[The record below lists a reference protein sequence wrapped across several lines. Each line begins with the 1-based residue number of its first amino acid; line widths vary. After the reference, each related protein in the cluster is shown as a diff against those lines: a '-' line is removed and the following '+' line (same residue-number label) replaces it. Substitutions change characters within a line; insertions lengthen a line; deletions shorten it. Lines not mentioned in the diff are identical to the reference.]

1 MFLFFLTSGL
11 FLGWT
16 LGANDASNVFG
27 SAVGSKMIQF
37 KKAAII
43 ASVFVILGA
52 VLQGAGGSHTLG
64 KLGSVDALGG
74 AFTVAL
80 AAGIAVFWMTRLKLP
95 VSTSQAV
102 VGAIIGWNLFTN
114 NPTDVNSL
122 TKIVITWI
130 SGPILG
136 GFFAV
141 VLFLLLQ
148 FILKR
153 SKTHLIRLDGYIKF
167 ALLIVGAFGSYSL
180 GANNIAN
187 VVGVFVPSAPNIV
200 IDFGFFSL
208 DGTQLLFLAGGIS
221 IAIGILTYSKKVMM
235 TVGSSL
241 MKLNSETAIIV
252 VLAHS
257 LVLFVFSSQGL
268 SNFFVSI
275 GLPEIPM
282 VPVSSS
288 QAIVGAILGIGIL
301 KGGRNIQLKV
311 IGKIALGWLVTPVI
325 AGLISFIALFFM
337 SNLFNLQVSQ
347 NPSKFVKGDVVI
359 EQTNIVSKASTSETL
374 SLETLKEVDSKN
386 LPASTTVHLYKTTVI
401 IIIAVL
407 SVFLMYQIFVIQKLK
422 GKKKLDTEEEGIFHY
437 NSQQIVLESE
447 LKSTNEAKQKLEKEI
462 DYKEKE
468 QKKIALSII
477 RKNEILLEL
486 KTEIERIKS
495 KPEESLKF
503 SDLNTLKILILDNLS
518 IEKERKSLDKYIKEL
533 NDSFFQNLEKKYP
546 GLTDNEKKLCSLL
559 RLKLTSK
566 EIASILNITPKS
578 VEVNRYR
585 LRKKMNIGR
594 SEKLSKVIRKL

>member
-1 MFLFFLTSGL
+1 MLIFFLTSGL

-27 SAVGSKMIQF
+27 SAVGSKMIKF
-37 KKAAII
+37 KQAAII
-43 ASVFVILGA
+43 ASIFVILGA

-102 VGAIIGWNLFTN
+102 VGAIIGWNLFTH
-114 NPTDVNSL
+114 NPTDMSSL
-122 TKIVITWI
+122 TKIVTTWI

-136 GFFAV
+136 GIFAIL
-141 VLFLLLQ
+141 LFLLLQ

-153 SKTHLIRLDGYIKF
+153 SKTHLIRLDAYIKF
-167 ALLIVGAFGSYSL
+167 SLLVVGAFGSYSL

-187 VVGVFVPSAPNIV
+187 VVGVFVPSAPDITL
-200 IDFGFFSL
+200 DFGFFSL
-208 DGTQLLFLAGGIS
+208 DGTQLLFLAGGVS
-221 IAIGILTYSKKVMM
+221 IAIGILTYSRKVMM
-235 TVGSSL
+235 TVGNSL
-241 MKLNSETAIIV
+241 MKLNSETAIVV

-268 SNFFVSI
+268 SNLFVSI
-275 GLPEIPM
+275 GLPAIPM

-301 KGGRNIQLKV
+301 KGGKNIQLKV
-311 IGKIALGWLVTPVI
+311 IGKIAIGWVITPVI
-325 AGLISFIALFFM
+325 AGLISFFALFFM
-337 SNLFNLQVSQ
+337 SNVFNLQVSQ

-359 EQTNIVSKASTSETL
+359 EQSTPVSNEMPLPIVEYEAVHNDTVSATFDIYK
-374 SLETLKEVDSKN
+374 
-386 LPASTTVHLYKTTVI
+386 PAVI
-401 IIIAVL
+401 IVIFGLLIL
-407 SVFLMYQIFVIQKLK
+407 LIYQFYQIQKLK
-422 GKKKLDTEEEGIFHY
+422 GKKVLEEGEGNLLRY
-437 NSQQIVLESE
+437 NSQQLLLENE
-447 LKSTNEAKQKLEKEI
+447 LKSSNQAKEKLEKEI
-462 DYKEKE
+462 DIKESE

-477 RKNEILLEL
+477 RKNEILSKL
-486 KTEIERIKS
+486 KEEIERIKS
-495 KPEESLKF
+495 KPESSLKF
-503 SDLNTLKILILDNLS
+503 SDLNTLKVLILDNLNL
-518 IEKERKSLDKYIKEL
+518 EKERKSLDKYIKEL
-533 NDSFFQNLEKKYP
+533 NDSFFHNLVKKYP
-546 GLTDNEKKLCSLL
+546 GLTVNEKKLCSLL

-578 VEVNRYR
+578 VEVSRYR
-585 LRKKMNIGR
+585 LRKKMNIGKE
-594 SEKLSKVIRKL
+594 EKLSKIIRKL